1 MSSMTKPSAPGHA
14 VELAD
19 ETAYLEAVTQARK
32 AADAYYGSG
41 ESGLDDDSYDQLLRG
56 ITAWE
61 IAHPGQIAADS
72 PSQQVAAG
80 VTTGDVSH
88 TVPMLSLGNV
98 FSDEELTAWAASLE
112 RRLGGE
118 AVAGWAVDPK
128 LDGVALAA
136 RYRDGRLVQLVTR
149 GDGTTGEDVSHAV
162 GDVIG
167 LPMTLTEP
175 VTIEVRGEVLMTE
188 AQFAA
193 ANELRT
199 THGATAFAN
208 RRNASSGS
216 LRAKDRAY
224 RIGQTFLAYAALTD
238 PEHTTDPTLAELT
251 HTQLIA
257 RLATLGLGTTTGTP
271 VATTACATL
280 DQVKDRIR
288 EIGTLRAG
296 LNFELDGAVI
306 KADSPA
312 DQVRAG
318 MGSRTPHWATAFK
331 FPAAQKITVLR
342 AVEWSVGRTGVIA
355 PRAVLD
361 PVDVAGTTI
370 TYATLHTPAD
380 ITRRGLLLGDHVIVY
395 RAGEVIPRV
404 EGAVAALRIGDE
416 QPIAFPEICPRCGS
430 TIDRS
435 QERWRCERGRACGQ
449 VEAIRYAVARDA
461 LDVDGLGE
469 KIIVQLVD
477 KGLIEDF
484 ADLFALTRDQLL
496 TLDRMGDKSADNL
509 MAAIDTAKSKPLNR
523 VFCALGVLGT
533 GRSMSLRIA
542 AHFGSMQ
549 AIRAADAAALEQ
561 VDGIGGEK
569 APVIVAELADLAP
582 LIDKLVA
589 AGVNMDQPGFV
600 PPSPTD
606 ADVSA
611 ETTAAQTAGSGLP
624 LARMTVV
631 LTGTMTGPL
640 ADHSRTEMTELIA
653 LAGGRV
659 SSSVSARTH
668 LVVAGM
674 NAGSKLAKAQA
685 LGIETITPEEL
696 AKRLA
701 EHLL

>member
-1 MSSMTKPSAPGHA
+1 MISMTKPSAAAPA
-14 VELAD
+14 VDLAD
-19 ETAYLEAVTQARK
+19 EAAYLDAVAQARK

-41 ESGLDDDSYDQLLRG
+41 ESGLDDDTYDRLLRG

-61 IAHPGQIAADS
+61 AAHPGQIAADS

-80 VTTGDVSH
+80 VTTGNVEH
-88 TVPMLSLGNV
+88 TVSMLSLGNV
-98 FSDEELTAWAASLE
+98 FSDEELTTWAASLE

-118 AVAGWAVDPK
+118 AVAGWAVEPK

-149 GDGTTGEDVSHAV
+149 GDGTTGEDVSHTI
-162 GDVIG
+162 GDITG
-167 LPMTLTEP
+167 LPPTLTEP

-199 THGATAFAN
+199 AHGATAFAN

-238 PEHTTDPTLAELT
+238 PEHTDDPTLATLT
-251 HTQLIA
+251 HTQLIT
-257 RLATLGLGTTTGTP
+257 RLTALGLGTTADTP
-271 VATTACATL
+271 VATTACTTL
-280 DQVKDRIR
+280 DQVADRVG
-288 EIGTLRAG
+288 EIGALRAE
-296 LNFELDGAVI
+296 LDFELDGAVI

-312 DQVRAG
+312 DQTRAG
-318 MGSRTPHWATAFK
+318 TGSRTPHWATAFK

-370 TYATLHTPAD
+370 TYATLHNPAD
-380 ITRRGLLLGDHVIVY
+380 ITRRGLMLGDHVIVY

-404 EGAVAALRIGDE
+404 EGAVTGLRTGTE
-416 QPIAFPEICPRCGS
+416 QAIAFPEVCPRCGAD
-430 TIDRS
+430 IDRS
-435 QERWRCERGRACGQ
+435 QERWRCERGRACGRT
-449 VEAIRYAVARDA
+449 EAIRYAVARDA
-461 LDVDGLGE
+461 LDIDGLGE

-484 ADLFALTRDQLL
+484 ADLFTLTRDQLL

-509 MAAIDTAKSKPLNR
+509 MAAIAAARTKPLNR

-542 AHFGSMQ
+542 AHFGSLQ
-549 AIRAADAAALEQ
+549 AVRDADADALEQ
-561 VDGIGGEK
+561 VDGIGNEK
-569 APVIVAELADLAP
+569 ATVIVAELADLAP
-582 LIDKLVA
+582 LVDKLVA
-589 AGVNMDQPGFV
+589 AGVNLDQPGFV
-600 PPSPTD
+600 PPAPTD
-606 ADVSA
+606 ADV
-611 ETTAAQTAGSGLP
+611 TAQPTGSELP
-624 LARMTVV
+624 LAGMTVV
-631 LTGTMTGPL
+631 VTGAMTGPL
-640 ADHSRTEMTELIA
+640 AGHSRTEMTELITR
-653 LAGGRV
+653 AGGRS

-668 LVVAGM
+668 LLVAGE
-674 NAGSKLAKAQA
+674 NAGSKLDKARA
-685 LGIETITPEEL
+685 LEIETITPEEL
-696 AKRLA
+696 AERLA
-701 EHLL
+701 GHLT

>member
-1 MSSMTKPSAPGHA
+1 MSSMTKPSVPGHA
-14 VELAD
+14 VDLAD

-41 ESGLDDDSYDQLLRG
+41 ESGLDDDSYDRLLRG

-61 IAHPGQIAADS
+61 DAHPEQIAADS

-80 VTTGDVSH
+80 VTTGDVAH

-112 RRLGGE
+112 RRLG
-118 AVAGWAVDPK
+118 AATVAGWAVEPK

-162 GDVIG
+162 GDIAG
-167 LPMTLTEP
+167 LPTTLTEP

-188 AQFAA
+188 AQFAT

-199 THGATAFAN
+199 AHGATAFAN

-238 PEHTTDPTLAELT
+238 PEHTTDPTLAGLT

-257 RLATLGLGTTTGTP
+257 RLAALGLGTTTDTP

-280 DQVKDRIR
+280 DQVMDRVR
-288 EIGTLRAG
+288 AIGALRAE
-296 LNFELDGAVI
+296 LDFELDGAVI
-306 KADSPA
+306 KADSPD
-312 DQVRAG
+312 DQIRAG

-370 TYATLHTPAD
+370 TYATLHNPAD
-380 ITRRGLLLGDHVIVY
+380 ISRRGLLLGDHVIVY

-404 EGAVAALRIGDE
+404 EGAVAGLRTGDE
-416 QPIAFPEICPRCGS
+416 QPIAFPENCPRCGS
-430 TIDRS
+430 AIDRS

-469 KIIVQLVD
+469 KIVVQLVD

-484 ADLFALTRDQLL
+484 ADLFTLTRDQLL
-496 TLDRMGDKSADNL
+496 ALDRMGDKSADNL
-509 MAAIDTAKSKPLNR
+509 MAAIETAKTKPLNR

-542 AHFGSMQ
+542 THFGSMQ
-549 AIRAADAAALEQ
+549 TIRAADAVALEQ
-561 VDGIGGEK
+561 VAGIGNEK

-600 PPSPTD
+600 PPTHTD
-606 ADVSA
+606 PHAG
-611 ETTAAQTAGSGLP
+611 TTAGELP
-624 LARMTVV
+624 LAGMTVV
-631 LTGTMTGPL
+631 VTGAMTGTL
-640 ADHSRTEMTELIA
+640 ADRSRTEMTELIVS
-653 LAGGRV
+653 AGGRA
-659 SSSVSARTH
+659 SSSVSARTN
-668 LVVAGM
+668 LVVAGE

-696 AKRLA
+696 AQRLA
-701 EHLL
+701 GHLA